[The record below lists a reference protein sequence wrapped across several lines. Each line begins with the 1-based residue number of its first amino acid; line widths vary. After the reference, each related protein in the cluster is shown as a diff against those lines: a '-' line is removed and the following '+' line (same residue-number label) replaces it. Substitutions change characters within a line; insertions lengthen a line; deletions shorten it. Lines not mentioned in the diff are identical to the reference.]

1 MKGIGAEWLE
11 KQGFNEN
18 GYTYVYY
25 GQDSYEIKSML
36 KDAGFRFN
44 RELMWHCP
52 DKDNFY
58 AAKCFEVHYTTVLQL
73 MAYGK
78 GFYFEDTAQ
87 KIKAKIDSYLP
98 PSNSAWSF
106 GEVKD
111 KVNDIEVIIKEN
123 KPLETIYGIINII
136 KFETANLDVLS
147 WWTSCEIKNNI
158 GDKVLLSGTI
168 KSLSVYKGVK
178 ETVLTRCKIKNI

>member
-36 KDAGFRFN
+36 KDAGFRFS

-52 DKDNFY
+52 NKDNFY
-58 AAKCFEVHYTTVLQL
+58 ADKCFEVHYTTVLQL

-78 GFYFEDTAQ
+78 GFYFEDAAQ

-98 PSNSAWSF
+98 PSNSAFVEPDEDGKIRTHAKCTSIRQIDGVYGLTNLF
-106 GEVKD
+106 TFENDMGD
-111 KVNDIEVIIKEN
+111 KIIWYSSSCPNIEV
-123 KPLETIYGIINII
+123 
-136 KFETANLDVLS
+136 
-147 WWTSCEIKNNI
+147 
-158 GDKVLLSGTI
+158 GDEGELVGTF
-168 KSLSVYKGVK
+168 KKHDTFRNVAQ
-178 ETVLTRCKIKNI
+178 TVITRAKLK